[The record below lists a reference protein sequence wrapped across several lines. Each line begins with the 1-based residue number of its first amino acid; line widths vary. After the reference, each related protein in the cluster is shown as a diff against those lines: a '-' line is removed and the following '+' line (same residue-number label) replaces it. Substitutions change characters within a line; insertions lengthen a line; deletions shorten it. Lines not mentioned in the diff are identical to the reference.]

1 MQNTDWLTWKRFLA
15 KRGWISPACELLDFF
30 QPLLPLIAQSMFLGF
45 PLLKATPFG
54 LTYAKLLNL
63 LGDHDEINQFK
74 TFLQETGA

>member
-54 LTYAKLLNL
+54 ITYAKLLNL
-63 LGDHDEINQFK
+63 LGDPDEINQFK

>member
-15 KRGWISPACELLDFF
+15 KRGLISPACELLDLI

-63 LGDHDEINQFK
+63 LGDPDEINQFK